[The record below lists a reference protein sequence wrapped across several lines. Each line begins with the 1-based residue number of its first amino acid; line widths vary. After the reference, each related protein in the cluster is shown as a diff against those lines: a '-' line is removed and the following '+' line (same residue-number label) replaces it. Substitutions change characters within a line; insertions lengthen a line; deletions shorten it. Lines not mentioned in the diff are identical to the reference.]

1 VPHGHGATHNR
12 EHQTV
17 PNHALATLLTVLSTF
32 RLAFNRPAFKKFLV
46 FAAGWIL
53 TQGPMHCVT
62 EALVATDVAR
72 RRHWASYHRLF
83 SSGIWDPDR
92 LGFWLLHRLRSGLVA
107 GTLRLVIDDT
117 LCPKK
122 GPKVFGIGTHI
133 DAVRSTRK
141 HKVFCFGHCWV
152 VLAVLV
158 QVPFSTRTWALPLL
172 FRLYRSKADAG
183 VDYRKKTE
191 LAREMLEVIVGW
203 TERDQSAIQLAIDR
217 GYANATVLG
226 EVSER
231 VVVVGAMRP
240 DAALTDPPTPAQ
252 GPRRKKGD
260 RRPSP
265 AQVAE
270 DPTVPWQHVKAHL
283 YGQTETVAFKTVV
296 AQWYRVTG
304 PRLVRVVVV
313 RCSSGAVPY
322 RVFFGTDSSWTVVEL
337 LEAYAARWAIEVI
350 FRDAKQLFGL
360 ADSPAWSEQAVRRVA
375 PLVGLVMSALVV
387 WFVDVFDSPVATLP
401 VRPWY
406 TQKKDLC
413 FADILRAAR
422 RTLEGIDVLAWDA
435 PPPSTSPGAQ
445 PCAQR
450 PSIAP
455 MPGFDVLPLAA

>member
-1 VPHGHGATHNR
+1 
-12 EHQTV
+12 V
-17 PNHALATLLTVLSTF
+17 PNDALATLLTVLSTF
-32 RLAFNRPAFKKFLV
+32 RIAFNRPGFKKFLV

-53 TQGPMHCVT
+53 IRGPVHCVT

-83 SSGIWDPDR
+83 SRDIWDPDR
-92 LGFWLLHRLRSGLVA
+92 LAFWLLQRLRSGLAA
-107 GTLRLVIDDT
+107 GVLRLVIDDT

-122 GPKVFGIGTHI
+122 GPEVFGLGTHI
-133 DAVRSTRK
+133 DAVRSTKK

-158 QVPFSTRTWALPLL
+158 RVPFSTRTWALPLL
-172 FRLYRSKADAG
+172 FRLYRSKRDAG
-183 VDYRKKTE
+183 ADYRKKTE
-191 LAREMLEVIVGW
+191 LAREMLEVVVTW
-203 TERDQSAIQLAIDR
+203 TEIDRCTLHLAIDQ
-217 GYANATVLG
+217 GYANGTVLR

-240 DAALTDPPTPAQ
+240 DAALTDLPVPAQ

-265 AQVAE
+265 AQVAQ
-270 DPTVPWQHVKAHL
+270 DATVPWQHATAHL
-283 YGQTETVAFKTVV
+283 YGQTETVTFKTFV

-304 PRLVRVVVV
+304 SRPVRVVVV
-313 RCSSGAVPY
+313 RCVRGLMPY
-322 RVFFGTDSSWTVVEL
+322 RVFFGTDPTWTVPAL

-375 PLVGLVMSALVV
+375 PLVGLLLSALVV
-387 WFVDVFDSPVATLP
+387 WFVDVYDSPVATLP
-401 VRPWY
+401 IRPWY
-406 TQKKDLC
+406 PQKEDLC

-422 RTLEGIDVLAWDA
+422 RTLEGVDVLAWDSNPLPSSPET
-435 PPPSTSPGAQ
+435 PPRTEGLPVARTPRVGA
-445 PCAQR
+445 
-450 PSIAP
+450 
-455 MPGFDVLPLAA
+455 LPLAA